1 MTSQPSPRS
10 ETRIPLSRERVLR
23 AAIDLADAGGIES
36 LTMRRLAQELGVEA
50 MTLYYHV
57 ANKDDILTGMV
68 DIVLSEFEL
77 PLRGADWK
85 GEVRRTAISAHE
97 VLVRHPW
104 AASLVL
110 TAAGISPARLR
121 YMDSILGSFREAG
134 FSAEMTDHAYHAV
147 ESHIMGFTLWEVGM
161 NLGSQEE
168 LAALATNFLERLPV
182 DEFPYLAEH
191 VEQHLKPR
199 RADDPGEF
207 AFGLELILDGLER
220 LRSTASAPDSE
231 RKEELA
237 PEPSTARGPST
248 PRRRGRR

>member
-1 MTSQPSPRS
+1 MALQSKPSD
-10 ETRIPLSRERVLR
+10 ETRMPMSRERVLD
-23 AAIDLADAGGIES
+23 AAIRLADAGGIES
-36 LTMRRLAQELGVEA
+36 LSMRKLAQELGVEA

-57 ANKDDILTGMV
+57 ANKDDILNGMV
-68 DIVLSEFEL
+68 DIVLGEFDL
-77 PLRGADWK
+77 PSRGAEWK
-85 GEVRRTAISAHE
+85 PEIRRTAISAHE
-97 VLVRHPW
+97 VLVLHPW

-121 YMDSILGSFREAG
+121 YMDSILGCFRDAG

-168 LAALATNFLERLPV
+168 LAALATNFLESLPV
-182 DEFPYLAEH
+182 EEFPYLAEH

-199 RADDPGEF
+199 RTDDPGEF

-220 LRSTASAPDSE
+220 SRL
-231 RKEELA
+231 
-237 PEPSTARGPST
+237 PS
-248 PRRRGRR
+248 